1 MNGKHKAMANGDPS
15 VPATSARLPSEDP
28 LSSNLAQSL
37 FTPLGGQ
44 SLSESNERQP
54 RRAQIKVTTR
64 LHKAESEALQSHLEG
79 YFGFPLQLDIE
90 LDPEILGG
98 VWVRVGDTVI
108 DGSLSGQL
116 EALRH
121 HLCAR
126 CRIMLSSDAPL
137 SKPKGIIS

>member
-1 MNGKHKAMANGDPS
+1 MNDKHKAMENRDPS
-15 VPATSARLPSEDP
+15 ISATSARLPSEKL

-37 FTPLGGQ
+37 PTPLGRQ
-44 SLSESNERQP
+44 RPSESDERQP
-54 RRAQIKVTTR
+54 QRAHIKVATELYTT
-64 LHKAESEALQSHLEG
+64 ESESLQSRLEE

-98 VWVRVGDTVI
+98 VWVRVGDIVI

-126 CRIMLSSDAPL
+126 CRVMLSSDAPL
-137 SKPKGIIS
+137 SRPKGIIA